1 MRERESELEADLADR
16 ARERDEHE
24 ELKRKLLDSASGSAS
39 GDGEHS
45 AQLEKQLLQVCRR
58 HVFHVPSL
66 RFSTPVSSLFRITR
80 FIWMRC
86 EFISVQ
92 LARAACGRCSRVRHF
107 CVCVQMSEE
116 RDSHLQRRLQPP
128 AAAAAPSAP
137 EPRVASPEHTSL
149 VIVSSASVS
158 AVSSQPQPPVA
169 GYPQRQ
175 QPNANASSATST
187 APTQQQQ
194 QLQLQPAGSTAPAEA
209 ASRSS
214 SASGKTPL
222 KLTASERRATPE
234 RRPPSSSS
242 SIKPPATSATAEDT
256 SLSSRYESYGEDSA
270 TYSTGSPINIAL
282 SAHSRPA
289 ASAAA
294 QASPAAAATA
304 AGGAAEASGARQQ
317 LNSQE
322 KKQQIKGLIDR
333 IPTNREQLFAYPID
347 WSLVDAVRSSSN
359 SNSNSG
365 R

>member
-1 MRERESELEADLADR
+1 
-16 ARERDEHE
+16 
-24 ELKRKLLDSASGSAS
+24 
-39 GDGEHS
+39 
-45 AQLEKQLLQVCRR
+45 
-58 HVFHVPSL
+58 
-66 RFSTPVSSLFRITR
+66 
-80 FIWMRC
+80 MRC

-92 LARAACGRCSRVRHF
+92 LARAACGRCSRVGYF

-169 GYPQRQ
+169 GYSQRQ
-175 QPNANASSATST
+175 QPNANSATST
-187 APTQQQQ
+187 APTQQQ

-209 ASRSS
+209 TSRSS
-214 SASGKTPL
+214 SASGKTSL

-282 SAHSRPA
+282 SAHSRAA

-304 AGGAAEASGARQQ
+304 AGVAAEASGARQQ

-359 SNSNSG
+359 SNSG